1 MTGEERERK
10 VKWLNRAFK
19 ANMKLKSLKAY
30 KNTKIKDMDVSGVS
44 YDGDG
49 STNTSYENT
58 TENKYMSHCDDI
70 KKIDA
75 KIQEQEKRVKALE
88 SEICDAIYT
97 IGNDELESILI
108 CRHLARMKVADSA
121 KEINYGERNAARL
134 YNQALEKLSCFGSE
148 CH

>member
-1 MTGEERERK
+1 MTVEEREKK
-10 VKWLNRAFK
+10 VEWLNRAFC

-30 KNTKIKDMDVSGVS
+30 KNTKKNDMDVSGVS

-49 STNTSYENT
+49 SSNASHDNA
-58 TENKYMSHCDDI
+58 TENKLLDYCDEI
-70 KKIDA
+70 KEVES
-75 KIQEQEKRVKALE
+75 KIQEQEKKVKALE
-88 SEICDAIYT
+88 TEICDAIYA
-97 IGNDELESILI
+97 IGDDKLESILI
-108 CRHLARMKVADSA
+108 CRHLARMKVASSA